1 MKFGQ
6 FCGFLAD
13 EIDLQHS
20 DFILATE
27 LLFSLSD
34 SDGELE
40 VSLPARDVSVSDAAM
55 LVFVVI
61 AMDTSAGD
69 PAEAAEVARQLAQTR
84 QNLPKLLTAID
95 EGTDVILDLDGRF
108 PTAVTVPG
116 DLLRKIRPLTKGA
129 AVVHL
134 RSL

>member
-6 FCGFLAD
+6 FCGFLAY

-20 DFILATE
+20 EFILATE
-27 LLFSLSD
+27 LLFSLND
-34 SDGELE
+34 TDGELE
-40 VSLPARDVSVSDAAM
+40 VSLPARDVSASDAAM
-55 LVFVVI
+55 LVLLVV
-61 AMDTSAGD
+61 AMDASAGD
-69 PAEAAEVARQLAQTR
+69 PAEAAEVARQIAQTS
-84 QNLPKLLTAID
+84 QNLTKLLTAID
-95 EGTDVILDLDGRF
+95 EGADAVLNLDSRF

-134 RSL
+134 RSI